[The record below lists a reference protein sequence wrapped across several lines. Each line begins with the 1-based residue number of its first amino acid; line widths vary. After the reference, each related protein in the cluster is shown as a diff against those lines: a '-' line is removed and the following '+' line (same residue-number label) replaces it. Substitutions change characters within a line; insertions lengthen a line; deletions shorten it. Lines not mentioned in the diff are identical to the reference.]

1 MNVVL
6 RNRPEV
12 VAIKSF
18 INSQNSKSTCN
29 GCASFLILPIRFQS
43 ALVEAPLPLIIQS
56 SFCGYSTLSF
66 SAENARK
73 GIPEKQMPKIVLN
86 VGNYKSRRVKV
97 VVVNFVVFLYWE
109 SQIASAF
116 NILELHMH
124 WMYWLDIVPICA
136 DHVETAVILNKMKFQ
151 SLE

>member
-6 RNRPEV
+6 RNKPEV

-29 GCASFLILPIRFQS
+29 GCASFLILPICFQS

-66 SAENARK
+66 SAEDARK
-73 GIPEKQMPKIVLN
+73 GIPEKQMPKVVLD
-86 VGNYKSRRVKV
+86 VGNYKSKRVKV
-97 VVVNFVVFLYWE
+97 VVVNFVAFVYWE

-116 NILELHMH
+116 DILELHLH
-124 WMYWLDIVPICA
+124 WVY
-136 DHVETAVILNKMKFQ
+136 
-151 SLE
+151 

>member
-29 GCASFLILPIRFQS
+29 GCASFLILPIYQS

-66 SAENARK
+66 SAEDARK
-73 GIPEKQMPKIVLN
+73 GIPEKQMPKVVLD
-86 VGNYKSRRVKV
+86 VGNYKSKRVKV
-97 VVVNFVVFLYWE
+97 VVVNFVVFVYWE

-116 NILELHMH
+116 NILELHLH
-124 WMYWLDIVPICA
+124 WVY
-136 DHVETAVILNKMKFQ
+136 
-151 SLE
+151 

>member
-1 MNVVL
+1 ML

-29 GCASFLILPIRFQS
+29 GCASFLILPIYQS

-66 SAENARK
+66 SAEDARK
-73 GIPEKQMPKIVLN
+73 GIPEKQMPKVVLD
-86 VGNYKSRRVKV
+86 VGNYKSKRVKV
-97 VVVNFVVFLYWE
+97 VVVNFVVFVYWE

-116 NILELHMH
+116 NILELHLH
-124 WMYWLDIVPICA
+124 WVY
-136 DHVETAVILNKMKFQ
+136 
-151 SLE
+151 

>member
-18 INSQNSKSTCN
+18 IKSQNSKSTCN
-29 GCASFLILPIRFQS
+29 GCASFLILPIYQS

-66 SAENARK
+66 SAEDARK
-73 GIPEKQMPKIVLN
+73 GIPEKQMPKVVLD
-86 VGNYKSRRVKV
+86 VGNYKSKRVKV
-97 VVVNFVVFLYWE
+97 VVVNFVVFVYWE

-116 NILELHMH
+116 NILELHLH
-124 WMYWLDIVPICA
+124 WVY
-136 DHVETAVILNKMKFQ
+136 
-151 SLE
+151 